1 MRRRTLN
8 NSSGVVKAQL
18 IQYSDT
24 FDNDV
29 VFYDSAT
36 EQFLYYRFGVDGEDI
51 IPNTCNPIGVI
62 VITYLKG
69 LYEGG
74 ASGVIGLKDLGNAV
88 WGNTDTFITEN
99 ITKQY
104 AGKEKTQAIIDY
116 RGTKPDGWTP
126 DVNNPDDFPA
136 ASLCNLY
143 STPGTNQGD
152 WYLPS
157 SDEFE
162 LIYPAYLLHYGLTDD
177 FYEYYPEFE
186 QYHHLDFWYSSE
198 YNNEKAK
205 YISEYY
211 NVYTESDDKTNS
223 HSVFPM
229 IQIGAIQTN
238 YGDILISGGNVDE
251 IPASGGSSQVTGYT
265 YSQTYGYGDSTT
277 NGGVITSGADV
288 SVTSVSGDDLVDN
301 ETERVK
307 KGDSVLTIT
316 MNGKTVTKSY
326 PVYQEANVAT
336 YGDIVVKNS
345 GTASVIPASGGSST
359 ASGVVCEQTV
369 SYTSKYSKKADISYG
384 NYTTVSVG
392 SLGTT
397 EKTQSVVGNSVVVV
411 TGGGGK
417 QIEVKVPVYQQE
429 NKANVTSAITSY
441 GTPTVSIGSGITC
454 AGGSATVSHSVT
466 NTRTYYYTSNAPG
479 KTENVAGTTTIK
491 ITTNGNSRFSLSGNT
506 LTHSN
511 MTTNEVT
518 DSCTITATNS
528 GNTSKTK
535 TATVSVTNSAD
546 ASSKI
551 TAYGTP
557 TVSIGSGITCA
568 GGSAT
573 VSHSVT
579 NTRTYYYCSGSAG
592 RTESVAGTTTI
603 KITTNGNSR
612 FSLSGNTLT
621 HSNMTTNEVTDSCT
635 ITATNSGD
643 TSKTKTATVSVTNNA
658 DASSAITAYGTPTV
672 SIGSGITC
680 AGGSATVSHSVT
692 NTRTYYYCSGS
703 AGRTES
709 VAGTTTIKITTN
721 GNSRFSLSGNTLTH
735 SNMTTNA
742 VTDSCTITATNSGDT
757 SKTKTATVSVTNS
770 ADASSKITAYGTPT
784 VSIGS
789 GITCAGGSATVSHSV
804 TNTRTYYYCSGSA
817 GRTESVA
824 GTTTIKITTN
834 GNSRF
839 SLSGNTLTHSNMTTN
854 AVTDS
859 CTITATNSGDTSKTK
874 TATVSVTNSAD
885 ASSKITAYGTP
896 TVSIGSGITCSGG
909 SATVS
914 HSVTNTRTYYYCSG
928 SAGRTESVAGTTTIK
943 ITSNGNNRFSLSGNT
958 LTHSNMT
965 TNAVTD
971 SCTIT
976 ATNSG
981 DTSKTKTATVSVTN
995 SADASSA
1002 ITAYGTPTVSIGSGI
1017 TCSGGSA
1024 TITSSVNNTRTYY
1037 YCSGSAGR
1045 TESVAGTVNLTI
1057 SHQSFSTTT
1066 SKGTNGN
1073 ISRFSLSGTKLSHTS
1088 MTNNNGYDH
1097 VTITATNASSTSKTA
1112 SASTYVRN
1120 TETSSKITAYGTPSV
1135 SIGSGI
1141 TCSGGSATVS
1151 HSVTNTRTY
1160 YYCTGSVSRSVSEA
1174 GTTTIKITS
1183 NGNSRFSLSGNTLS
1197 HSSMGKNE
1205 VTDSCT
1211 ITATNSGDTSKTK
1224 TATVSVTNT
1233 STTTYGNVTAGAIT
1247 NKTIAASGGS
1257 ATATAGNGS
1266 QTWTKTYCTGQ
1277 KDTGTISVSPSVASI
1292 SGSASSKGETSSG
1305 QTTVKSQNVTWSA
1318 NGKSASGT
1326 MYVYQAA
1333 NSFSGVTFTTSV
1345 SSASISA
1352 AGGTITVSG
1361 TAKVNWSSGSYS
1373 KTPSYRISD
1382 QDAGATI
1389 SGSTIKFPKNTA
1401 STTKYAYAQTYLVYN
1416 GKTYYDNSGAKKITQ
1431 DRQLPTNTITA
1442 YTPYGGSTTVSVYA
1456 SSAVGSDLSITVTCH
1471 CEDMYGSGSMVT
1483 ASGNGVMK
1491 KGTKS
1496 LTVTIERAVTMGY
1509 EVTEITNVNVSP
1521 LIDTAYQYVTQIA

>member
-62 VITYLKG
+62 VISYLKG

-162 LIYPAYLLHYGLTDD
+162 LIYPVYLLHYGLTDD

-186 QYHHLDFWYSSE
+186 PYHYLDFWYSSE

-277 NGGVITSGADV
+277 NGGVITGGADV

-307 KGDSVLTIT
+307 KGDSILTVT

-479 KTENVAGTTTIK
+479 
-491 ITTNGNSRFSLSGNT
+491 
-506 LTHSN
+506 
-511 MTTNEVT
+511 
-518 DSCTITATNS
+518 
-528 GNTSKTK
+528 
-535 TATVSVTNSAD
+535 
-546 ASSKI
+546 
-551 TAYGTP
+551 
-557 TVSIGSGITCA
+557 
-568 GGSAT
+568 
-573 VSHSVT
+573 
-579 NTRTYYYCSGSAG
+579 

-612 FSLSGNTLT
+612 FSLSGNTL
-621 HSNMTTNEVTDSCT
+621 
-635 ITATNSGD
+635 
-643 TSKTKTATVSVTNNA
+643 
-658 DASSAITAYGTPTV
+658 
-672 SIGSGITC
+672 
-680 AGGSATVSHSVT
+680 SH
-692 NTRTYYYCSGS
+692 N
-703 AGRTES
+703 
-709 VAGTTTIKITTN
+709 
-721 GNSRFSLSGNTLTH
+721 
-735 SNMTTNA
+735 NMTTNA

-770 ADASSKITAYGTPT
+770 ADASSKITT
-784 VSIGS
+784 
-789 GITCAGGSATVSHSV
+789 
-804 TNTRTYYYCSGSA
+804 
-817 GRTESVA
+817 
-824 GTTTIKITTN
+824 
-834 GNSRF
+834 
-839 SLSGNTLTHSNMTTN
+839 
-854 AVTDS
+854 
-859 CTITATNSGDTSKTK
+859 
-874 TATVSVTNSAD
+874 
-885 ASSKITAYGTP
+885 
-896 TVSIGSGITCSGG
+896 
-909 SATVS
+909 
-914 HSVTNTRTYYYCSG
+914 
-928 SAGRTESVAGTTTIK
+928 
-943 ITSNGNNRFSLSGNT
+943 
-958 LTHSNMT
+958 
-965 TNAVTD
+965 
-971 SCTIT
+971 
-976 ATNSG
+976 
-981 DTSKTKTATVSVTN
+981 
-995 SADASSA
+995 
-1002 ITAYGTPTVSIGSGI
+1002 YGTPTVSIGSGI

-1151 HSVTNTRTY
+1151 HSVSNTRTY

-1233 STTTYGNVTAGAIT
+1233 STTTYGNVTAGTIS

-1266 QTWTKTYCTGQ
+1266 QTWTKTYCSGQ
-1277 KDTGTISVSPSVASI
+1277 KDTGTISVPPSVTSI

-1305 QTTVKSQNVTWSA
+1305 QTTVKSQSVTWSA
-1318 NGKSASGT
+1318 NGKSASST

-1333 NSFSGVTFTTSV
+1333 NSFSGCSVACSISSSSV
-1345 SSASISA
+1345 SRL
-1352 AGGTITVSG
+1352 GGSITVSG
-1361 TAKVNWSSGSYS
+1361 NATVTWSSGSYS
-1373 KTPSYRISD
+1373 KTPSRQISD
-1382 QDAGATI
+1382 QNAGASI
-1389 SGSTIKFPKNTA
+1389 SGSTITFGKNT
-1401 STTKYAYAQTYLVYN
+1401 STSARYAYARNYISYN
-1416 GKTYYDNSGAKKITQ
+1416 GTTYYSDAKKINQ
-1431 DRQLPTNTITA
+1431 NGKVADLKITA
-1442 YTPYGGSTTVSVYA
+1442 THGSTVQYTSNYA
-1456 SSAVGSDLSITVTCH
+1456 PDVNISCNGSFG
-1471 CEDMYGSGSMVT
+1471 MKAWSGNTTYYWTSYATLIAGTQRVDAT
-1483 ASGNGVMK
+1483 PSSGNGGSSPTD
-1491 KGTKS
+1491 GTYTGW
-1496 LTVTIERAVTMGY
+1496 TVLNCSPTQTEKYDITITGV
-1509 EVTEITNVNVSP
+1509 
-1521 LIDTAYQYVTQIA
+1521 

>member
-62 VITYLKG
+62 VISYLKG

-186 QYHHLDFWYSSE
+186 PYHYLDFWYSSE

-277 NGGVITSGADV
+277 NGGVITGGADV

-307 KGDSVLTIT
+307 KGDSILTVT

-506 LTHSN
+506 LSHSN

-579 NTRTYYYCSGSAG
+579 NTKTYYYCSGSAG

-603 KITTNGNSR
+603 KITSNGNSR
-612 FSLSGNTLT
+612 FSLSGNTL
-621 HSNMTTNEVTDSCT
+621 S
-635 ITATNSGD
+635 
-643 TSKTKTATVSVTNNA
+643 
-658 DASSAITAYGTPTV
+658 
-672 SIGSGITC
+672 
-680 AGGSATVSHSVT
+680 
-692 NTRTYYYCSGS
+692 
-703 AGRTES
+703 
-709 VAGTTTIKITTN
+709 
-721 GNSRFSLSGNTLTH
+721 H

-770 ADASSKITAYGTPT
+770 ADASSKITT
-784 VSIGS
+784 
-789 GITCAGGSATVSHSV
+789 
-804 TNTRTYYYCSGSA
+804 
-817 GRTESVA
+817 
-824 GTTTIKITTN
+824 
-834 GNSRF
+834 
-839 SLSGNTLTHSNMTTN
+839 
-854 AVTDS
+854 
-859 CTITATNSGDTSKTK
+859 
-874 TATVSVTNSAD
+874 
-885 ASSKITAYGTP
+885 
-896 TVSIGSGITCSGG
+896 
-909 SATVS
+909 
-914 HSVTNTRTYYYCSG
+914 
-928 SAGRTESVAGTTTIK
+928 
-943 ITSNGNNRFSLSGNT
+943 
-958 LTHSNMT
+958 
-965 TNAVTD
+965 
-971 SCTIT
+971 
-976 ATNSG
+976 
-981 DTSKTKTATVSVTN
+981 
-995 SADASSA
+995 
-1002 ITAYGTPTVSIGSGI
+1002 YGTPTVSIGSGI

-1151 HSVTNTRTY
+1151 HSVSNTRTY

-1197 HSSMGKNE
+1197 HSNMTTNA

-1224 TATVSVTNT
+1224 TATVSVTNNADAT
-1233 STTTYGNVTAGAIT
+1233 SKITSYGTPTVSIGSGITCAGGSATVTHSVLNTKTYYYCSGSAGRTESVAGTTTIKITTNGNGRFSLSGNTLSHSTMGKNEVTDTCVITATNSGDTSKTKTASVSVANTSSTTYSTPTAGTIT
-1247 NKTIAASGGS
+1247 NGYIAASGGS
-1257 ATATAGNGS
+1257 ASATAGNGS
-1266 QTWTKTYCTGQ
+1266 QTWTKTYCSGQ
-1277 KDTGTISVSPSVASI
+1277 TDTGTITVSPSIASI

-1305 QTTVKSQNVTWSA
+1305 QTTVKSQTVTWSA
-1318 NGKSASGT
+1318 NGKSKSGT
-1326 MYVYQAA
+1326 MYVYQRA
-1333 NSFSGVTFTTSV
+1333 NSFSGCSVACSISSSSV
-1345 SSASISA
+1345 SRL
-1352 AGGTITVSG
+1352 GGSITVSG
-1361 TAKVNWSSGSYS
+1361 NATVTWSSGSYA
-1373 KTPSYRISD
+1373 KTPSRQISD
-1382 QDAGATI
+1382 QNAGASI
-1389 SGSTIKFPKNTA
+1389 SGSTITFGKNT
-1401 STTKYAYAQTYLVYN
+1401 STSARYAYARNYISYN
-1416 GKTYYDNSGAKKITQ
+1416 GSTYYSDAKKINQ
-1431 DRQLPTNTITA
+1431 NGKVADLKITA
-1442 YTPYGGSTTVSVYA
+1442 SHGSSVQYTSNYPPDVNISCNGSFGMKAWSGNTTYYWTSYA
-1456 SSAVGSDLSITVTCH
+1456 TLIAGTQRVDATPS
-1471 CEDMYGSGSMVT
+1471 
-1483 ASGNGVMK
+1483 SGNG
-1491 KGTKS
+1491 G
-1496 LTVTIERAVTMGY
+1496 
-1509 EVTEITNVNVSP
+1509 TNVNDGTYTGWTVLDCSP
-1521 LIDTAYQYVTQIA
+1521 KETEKYDISITGV